1 MCDLHNNIRCATI
14 DKQRAAAAATL
25 YVDIMAAG
33 GEDGDRESVKS
44 KSTVMN
50 NTNSTCSTAS
60 ERSPLLG
67 GREDT
72 GRRREQEQEQQQE
85 QRLQPWGAS
94 IIFKLLFT
102 STIVSLSF
110 GVTQVP

>member
-1 MCDLHNNIRCATI
+1 MCDLHTVIRCATI

-67 GREDT
+67 GRE
-72 GRRREQEQEQQQE
+72 QEQEQQQE

>member
-1 MCDLHNNIRCATI
+1 MCDLHNSIRCAKI

-72 GRRREQEQEQQQE
+72 GRRQEQEQRQ
-85 QRLQPWGAS
+85 QPWGAS

>member
-1 MCDLHNNIRCATI
+1 
-14 DKQRAAAAATL
+14 
-25 YVDIMAAG
+25 MAAG

-72 GRRREQEQEQQQE
+72 GRRQEQEQEQGQQQE

>member
-1 MCDLHNNIRCATI
+1 MCDLHNSIRCATI

-72 GRRREQEQEQQQE
+72 GRRQEQEQEQRQ
-85 QRLQPWGAS
+85 QPWGAS

>member
-72 GRRREQEQEQQQE
+72 GRRQEQEQEQRQ
-85 QRLQPWGAS
+85 QPWGAS

>member
-1 MCDLHNNIRCATI
+1 MCDLHNSIRCATI

-67 GREDT
+67 RREDT
-72 GRRREQEQEQQQE
+72 GRRQEQEQEQRQ
-85 QRLQPWGAS
+85 QPWGAS